1 MHRTNVSRNEGFARD
16 ACAVMTLHARC
27 VEGIPKGLV
36 HHIQKPNVHGL
47 LHGYA
52 MRVATSEPMLK

>member
-1 MHRTNVSRNEGFARD
+1 MHRTNVSCNEGFAQD

-27 VEGIPKGLV
+27 VEGVPKGLV

-47 LHGYA
+47 LHVYA